1 MSATLIFIIGGTLA
15 AAVPLLLAAMG
26 ELVAEKAGM
35 LNLGVEGMMAI
46 GAAAGFVVVASTGSH
61 FLGFMAG
68 GAAALALSAVFACL
82 TLPFSAN
89 QVASGLAIGILGLG
103 ASSAIGKAHEGTTV
117 AALPKL
123 EFGPLSDLPIIGPSV
138 FQQDYMVY
146 LSLLLAI
153 GVWYVLARTK
163 LGLIIR
169 AIGESP
175 LSAHVLGY
183 HVMLIRTGCVL
194 FGGAMAGIGGAY
206 LSTAYTPLWAEGMV
220 AGRGWIVV
228 ALIVF
233 GSWMVPRIAFGAY
246 LFGAI
251 SLMELSVQALGL
263 NIPSQLLSAS
273 PYIVTIIILAL
284 ISRDPIKIRLNSPM
298 SLGQTFK
305 TE

>member
-1 MSATLIFIIGGTLA
+1 MSATLAFIIAGTLA
-15 AAVPLLLAAMG
+15 ATVALLFAAIG

-35 LNLGVEGMMAI
+35 LNLGLEGMMAV
-46 GAAAGFVVVASTGSH
+46 GAAAGFVTVASTGSH
-61 FLGFMAG
+61 LLGFAA
-68 GAAALALSAVFACL
+68 GAAAALLLSAVFACL
-82 TLPFSAN
+82 TLPFAAN
-89 QVASGLAIGILGLG
+89 QVASGLAIGMLGLG
-103 ASSAIGKAHEGTTV
+103 VSSAIGKAYEGTTV
-117 AALPKL
+117 PSLAKVDIA
-123 EFGPLSDLPIIGPSV
+123 PLSDLPVIGPAV
-138 FQQDYMVY
+138 FQQDVMVY
-146 LSLLLAI
+146 LSILLVVI
-153 GVWYVLARTK
+153 VWYILAHTK
-163 LGLIIR
+163 LGLVIR
-169 AIGESP
+169 ALGESP
-175 LSAHVLGY
+175 EAAHMLGY
-183 HVMLIRTGCVL
+183 QVMLIRGCCVL

-233 GSWMVPRIAFGAY
+233 GSWMLPRIAFGAY

-273 PYIVTIIILAL
+273 PYIVTIIILAV
-284 ISRDPIKIRLNSPM
+284 ISRDPIKIKLSSPM

>member
-1 MSATLIFIIGGTLA
+1 MSATLTFIIAGTLA

-35 LNLGVEGMMAI
+35 LNLGVEGMMAV
-46 GAAAGFVVVASTGSH
+46 GAAAGFVVVATTGSH
-61 FLGFMAG
+61 LLGFLAG
-68 GAAALALSAVFACL
+68 GIAAMVLSMIFAAL
-82 TLPFSAN
+82 TLPFAAN
-89 QVASGLAIGILGLG
+89 QVASGLAIGIFGLG

-117 AALPKL
+117 PALAKL
-123 EFGPLSDLPIIGPSV
+123 DLAPLSDLPIIGPAI
-138 FQQDYMVY
+138 FQQDVMVY
-146 LSLLLAI
+146 LSMVLVFAI
-153 GVWYVLARTK
+153 WYALARTK

-169 AIGESP
+169 ALGESP
-175 LSAHVLGY
+175 QSAHRLGY
-183 HVMLIRTGCVL
+183 PVMLVRAACVL

-251 SLMELSVQALGL
+251 SLMELSIQALGL

-273 PYIVTIIILAL
+273 PYIVTIIILAV
-284 ISRDPIKIRLNSPM
+284 ISRDPVKIRLNSPL

>member
-1 MSATLIFIIGGTLA
+1 MSATLIFIISGTLA

-35 LNLGVEGMMAI
+35 LNLGVEGMMAV
-46 GAAAGFVVVASTGSH
+46 GAAAGFVTVAVTGSH
-61 FLGFMAG
+61 VLGFFAG
-68 GAAALALSAVFACL
+68 GVAAMMLSAVFACL

-103 ASSAIGKAHEGTTV
+103 ASSAIGKAYEGTTV
-117 AALPKL
+117 SALPKL
-123 EFGPLSDLPIIGPSV
+123 DFGPLSDLPILGPAV

-146 LSLLLAI
+146 LSVVFAI

-169 AIGESP
+169 ALGESP
-175 LSAHVLGY
+175 LSAHMLGY

-233 GSWMVPRIAFGAY
+233 GSWMLPRIAFGAY

-284 ISRDPIKIRLNSPM
+284 ISRDPAKIRLNSPI

>member
-1 MSATLIFIIGGTLA
+1 MSATLIFIISGTLA
-15 AAVPLLLAAMG
+15 ATVPLLLAAMG
-26 ELVAEKAGM
+26 ELVAERAGM
-35 LNLGVEGMMAI
+35 LNLGVEGMMAV
-46 GAAAGFVVVASTGSH
+46 GAAAGFVTVAVTGSH
-61 FLGFMAG
+61 LLGFMAG
-68 GAAALALSAVFACL
+68 GLAAMLLSSVFAGL

-103 ASSAIGKAHEGTTV
+103 ASSAIGKAYEGTTV
-117 AALPKL
+117 PALAKL
-123 EFGPLSDLPIIGPSV
+123 DLGPLADIPILGPAV
-138 FQQDYMVY
+138 FQQDVMVY
-146 LSLLLAI
+146 LSVLLAI
-153 GVWYVLARTK
+153 GVWYGLARTK

-169 AIGESP
+169 ALGESP
-175 LSAHVLGY
+175 GAAHMLGY
-183 HVMLIRTGCVL
+183 RVLLIRAACVL

-284 ISRDPIKIRLNSPM
+284 ISRDPIKIRLNSPV